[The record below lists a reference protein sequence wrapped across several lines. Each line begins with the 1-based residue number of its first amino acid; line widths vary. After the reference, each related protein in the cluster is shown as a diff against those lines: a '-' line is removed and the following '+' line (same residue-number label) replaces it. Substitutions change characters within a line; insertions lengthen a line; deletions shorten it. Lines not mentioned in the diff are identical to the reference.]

1 MAMLKV
7 NGAAAP
13 APAVMKVTVFDVT
26 NGAGRNAAG
35 GAILDRVGV
44 KRRLDLK
51 WARLEGAQLKAL
63 LEAVAGGRFFT
74 AVYPDPESGAPREME
89 CSCGDRCMGVLRMEG
104 GAPVWVDVEMSWT
117 ER

>member
-35 GAILDRVGV
+35 RTVLDRVGV
-44 KRRLDLK
+44 KRRLDLR
-51 WARLEGAQLKAL
+51 WAHLRGAELTAL
-63 LEAVAGGRFFT
+63 L
-74 AVYPDPESGAPREME
+74 
-89 CSCGDRCMGVLRMEG
+89 
-104 GAPVWVDVEMSWT
+104 
-117 ER
+117 